1 MKRLDAPIEL
11 YDLHTD
17 IGEKRNVAES
27 HPSIVKHVELL
38 FRTERT
44 DSPLW
49 PIKEAPAEKKPA
61 KPEKRKAASL

>member
-1 MKRLDAPIEL
+1 MRPIEL

-17 IGEKRNVAES
+17 EGEQRNVAES

-61 KPEKRKAASL
+61 NQKAASL